1 EIPEA
6 LLSPL
11 RYPEDLF
18 KTQRYQYQR
27 YHETSAKDWFEG
39 STRWVVPTEPTDKN
53 SVRKQPPYR
62 FFIDDDGEQR
72 WSLTSTYVPRERETL
87 VAYMSVNS
95 DATDE
100 ENYGQITVRELP
112 DGRTD
117 GPVQIAAALS
127 TDETVRQELLSF
139 TNGDAEPIFGNLLT
153 LPIEDSFMYVQPL
166 YTRRDSESAFPVL
179 SFVLVS
185 YEGRV
190 GIGETLREAIEDS
203 LDGVVSTPEP
213 EDPEPTET
221 PTESPSAS
229 PSETPT
235 AEPTTPAPGGTQA
248 QIRDLLRQAE
258 DKFTQADEAQRA
270 GDSVRWARLM
280 EEGRA
285 LIEEAVRLAG

>member
-1 EIPEA
+1 
-6 LLSPL
+6 
-11 RYPEDLF
+11 
-18 KTQRYQYQR
+18 
-27 YHETSAKDWFEG
+27 
-39 STRWVVPTEPTDKN
+39 
-53 SVRKQPPYR
+53 
-62 FFIDDDGEQR
+62 
-72 WSLTSTYVPRERETL
+72 
-87 VAYMSVNS
+87 MSVNS

-203 LDGVVSTPEP
+203 LNGVVSTPEP